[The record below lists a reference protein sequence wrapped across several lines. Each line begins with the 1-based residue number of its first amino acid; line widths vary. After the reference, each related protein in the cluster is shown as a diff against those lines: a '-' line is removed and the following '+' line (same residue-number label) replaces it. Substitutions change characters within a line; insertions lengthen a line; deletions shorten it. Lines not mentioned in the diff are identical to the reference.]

1 MRPRPTARHLPR
13 PPAFARDSES
23 SPVPPPL
30 TRSPPPRAQTAMVS
44 WEDSRTR
51 EERMNV
57 NGLGPEA
64 FVDFFRQASPYIIAH
79 QGSVVVIVIPGTVMT
94 QPKIL
99 EGIVQDVALLQ
110 SLGVRVVL
118 VLGSTEQV
126 NAIVENRG
134 IESVIVDGY
143 RVTCP
148 EALEVAMEAAGRNN
162 VVVQALLSRGIN
174 VAVTRKH
181 GDKAPNQHET
191 FTNASQGHGNPAF
204 PAFPQANVSNVSTRP
219 GGAPVAVS
227 GNFIVAK
234 RRGVVD
240 GVDFLYTGDVVS
252 VDVNAVRQRL
262 AQGDVVLLSSLG
274 FNAAGE
280 VLNCQCY
287 DVAVSVAIDLGA
299 DKLVSYVAPRDMPKN
314 DDGERMKYMPL
325 SVAERFISEL
335 AEKKGARD
343 EGDIEGADIE
353 RAEFDGALRAD
364 DASAWSEEVTRAV
377 RHSSSTSSTD
387 GPPRSDADGWMLDGW
402 RWLKQPELLGDGA
415 LKASARTDA
424 SASADWSSESLAAA
438 NSPWR
443 RLTERGLRWRVEG
456 CPQEVCAAVFSCK
469 AGVRRAHLVDYS
481 VPGAL
486 LLELYTFDG
495 IGAMVSRDRYEGTRP
510 AKPGDWIHIKTI
522 LEPLAAEGT
531 TVAVSDDAL
540 IDEVSAGNFSVMER
554 DGKVI
559 ACAALRLYP
568 ARTDGSGATTDEG
581 VAEVA
586 SFAVRPGYRNEGRGD
601 QMLSYLE
608 TRAKEAGIEKLFLL
622 TTRTADWFTQRG
634 FIHAGAAVDS
644 PLLPPGKKAQEGR
657 NSQLYI
663 RALIE

>member
-1 MRPRPTARHLPR
+1 
-13 PPAFARDSES
+13 
-23 SPVPPPL
+23 
-30 TRSPPPRAQTAMVS
+30 
-44 WEDSRTR
+44 
-51 EERMNV
+51 
-57 NGLGPEA
+57 
-64 FVDFFRQASPYIIAH
+64 
-79 QGSVVVIVIPGTVMT
+79 
-94 QPKIL
+94 
-99 EGIVQDVALLQ
+99 
-110 SLGVRVVL
+110 
-118 VLGSTEQV
+118 
-126 NAIVENRG
+126 
-134 IESVIVDGY
+134 
-143 RVTCP
+143 
-148 EALEVAMEAAGRNN
+148 
-162 VVVQALLSRGIN
+162 
-174 VAVTRKH
+174 
-181 GDKAPNQHET
+181 
-191 FTNASQGHGNPAF
+191 
-204 PAFPQANVSNVSTRP
+204 
-219 GGAPVAVS
+219 
-227 GNFIVAK
+227 
-234 RRGVVD
+234 
-240 GVDFLYTGDVVS
+240 
-252 VDVNAVRQRL
+252 
-262 AQGDVVLLSSLG
+262 
-274 FNAAGE
+274 
-280 VLNCQCY
+280 
-287 DVAVSVAIDLGA
+287 
-299 DKLVSYVAPRDMPKN
+299 
-314 DDGERMKYMPL
+314 
-325 SVAERFISEL
+325 
-335 AEKKGARD
+335 
-343 EGDIEGADIE
+343 
-353 RAEFDGALRAD
+353 
-364 DASAWSEEVTRAV
+364 
-377 RHSSSTSSTD
+377 
-387 GPPRSDADGWMLDGW
+387 MLDGW

-568 ARTDGSGATTDEG
+568 ARTDGSGETDEG

-622 TTRTADWFTQRG
+622 TRTAGSPQRVHPRG
-634 FIHAGAAVDS
+634 RRGGQPAAPAREESAG
-644 PLLPPGKKAQEGR
+644 GR

-663 RALIE
+663 RALIQ

>member
-191 FTNASQGHGNPAF
+191 FTNASQGHGNPG
-204 PAFPQANVSNVSTRP
+204 VSRVSTGERLQRLHPP

-299 DKLVSYVAPRDMPKN
+299 IN
-314 DDGERMKYMPL
+314 
-325 SVAERFISEL
+325 
-335 AEKKGARD
+335 
-343 EGDIEGADIE
+343 
-353 RAEFDGALRAD
+353 
-364 DASAWSEEVTRAV
+364 
-377 RHSSSTSSTD
+377 SSPTS
-387 GPPRSDADGWMLDGW
+387 
-402 RWLKQPELLGDGA
+402 
-415 LKASARTDA
+415 
-424 SASADWSSESLAAA
+424 
-438 NSPWR
+438 
-443 RLTERGLRWRVEG
+443 
-456 CPQEVCAAVFSCK
+456 
-469 AGVRRAHLVDYS
+469 RRA
-481 VPGAL
+481 
-486 LLELYTFDG
+486 TC
-495 IGAMVSRDRYEGTRP
+495 R
-510 AKPGDWIHIKTI
+510 KT
-522 LEPLAAEGT
+522 T
-531 TVAVSDDAL
+531 TAN
-540 IDEVSAGNFSVMER
+540 G
-554 DGKVI
+554 
-559 ACAALRLYP
+559 
-568 ARTDGSGATTDEG
+568 
-581 VAEVA
+581 
-586 SFAVRPGYRNEGRGD
+586 
-601 QMLSYLE
+601 
-608 TRAKEAGIEKLFLL
+608 
-622 TTRTADWFTQRG
+622 
-634 FIHAGAAVDS
+634 
-644 PLLPPGKKAQEGR
+644 
-657 NSQLYI
+657 
-663 RALIE
+663 

>member
-1 MRPRPTARHLPR
+1 MPGMAAPASARVRAAVGTAPRVDERPRASRAGRRASRAGRRASRANVSVSAFGGRPAVRPRPTARHLPR

-343 EGDIEGADIE
+343 EGDIEGWI
-353 RAEFDGALRAD
+353 
-364 DASAWSEEVTRAV
+364 S
-377 RHSSSTSSTD
+377 
-387 GPPRSDADGWMLDGW
+387 
-402 RWLKQPELLGDGA
+402 
-415 LKASARTDA
+415 SARISTA
-424 SASADWSSESLAAA
+424 PFE
-438 NSPWR
+438 
-443 RLTERGLRWRVEG
+443 
-456 CPQEVCAAVFSCK
+456 Q
-469 AGVRRAHLVDYS
+469 
-481 VPGAL
+481 
-486 LLELYTFDG
+486 
-495 IGAMVSRDRYEGTRP
+495 
-510 AKPGDWIHIKTI
+510 
-522 LEPLAAEGT
+522 
-531 TVAVSDDAL
+531 
-540 IDEVSAGNFSVMER
+540 
-554 DGKVI
+554 
-559 ACAALRLYP
+559 
-568 ARTDGSGATTDEG
+568 
-581 VAEVA
+581 
-586 SFAVRPGYRNEGRGD
+586 
-601 QMLSYLE
+601 
-608 TRAKEAGIEKLFLL
+608 
-622 TTRTADWFTQRG
+622 TTRRRG
-634 FIHAGAAVDS
+634 
-644 PLLPPGKKAQEGR
+644 R
-657 NSQLYI
+657 
-663 RALIE
+663 RR